1 MVNMLGVGVGLREAY
16 GVEAEGMRGLEGV
29 GLWIDGSCATGMA
42 AAAERRVEKA
52 PKREVKRILV
62 DSVFIIEMQM

>member
-1 MVNMLGVGVGLREAY
+1 MVSMLGVGLCETY
-16 GVEAEGMRGLEGV
+16 GVEAEGMTGLEGV
-29 GLWIDGSCATGMA
+29 GLWIGESCATGMA

-62 DSVFIIEMQM
+62 DSVFIIETQM

>member
-1 MVNMLGVGVGLREAY
+1 MT
-16 GVEAEGMRGLEGV
+16 GLEGV
-29 GLWIDGSCATGMA
+29 GLWIGESCATGMA

-62 DSVFIIEMQM
+62 DSVFIIETQM